1 LRTQESGPGK
11 QVSNSDKSPAPLN
24 IARGVRGAGSAPA
37 RSHSRAGTA
46 DGLGQLCP
54 ESPAP
59 RGGGWWWDHIHPWQ
73 GWLSPMVSHGTT
85 CTRDIRLEGQKGHC
99 RESPCPSRARWDPCW
114 PWRGPTPWSRSRRAP
129 EAAGRSGMGWGDT
142 APPNSSVAGGVDRCF
157 GAFNASTGRDPAQPS
172 IASPWFSTA
181 FGLIGLCSNLFALC
195 VLLSSSRQLSSRARS
210 SFLVFLCGLVVT
222 DFMGLLVTASVI
234 VPYHFIKFA
243 WAKVDPGCHLCNF
256 LGFSMVFF
264 GQCPL
269 LLGAT
274 MAGERFFGIN
284 HPFSRSTSI
293 SKRRAW
299 SIVGLV
305 WGFSCLLG
313 LLPVLGLGRYT
324 LQYPGSWCFLTLL
337 PDTGDVIFCLL
348 FALLGIFSVLL
359 SFIFNTVSVV
369 TLCRVYHDRE
379 SVQRRRDSEVEM
391 MVQLVGIMII
401 ATICWMPLL
410 IFIVQTVLQQLPA
423 SGRIQTLPTE
433 TQKLLLIYIR
443 MVTWNQILDPW
454 VYILFRRAVLQR
466 VYPSLR
472 PRPSI
477 PSLYPPLNP
486 PLPRKLTA
494 HSVLQ

>member
-1 LRTQESGPGK
+1 S
-11 QVSNSDKSPAPLN
+11 
-24 IARGVRGAGSAPA
+24 
-37 RSHSRAGTA
+37 
-46 DGLGQLCP
+46 
-54 ESPAP
+54 
-59 RGGGWWWDHIHPWQ
+59 
-73 GWLSPMVSHGTT
+73 
-85 CTRDIRLEGQKGHC
+85 
-99 RESPCPSRARWDPCW
+99 
-114 PWRGPTPWSRSRRAP
+114 
-129 EAAGRSGMGWGDT
+129 
-142 APPNSSVAGGVDRCF
+142 CF
-157 GAFNASTGRDPAQPS
+157 GVFNASDGRASAQNS

-195 VLLSSSRQLSSRARS
+195 VLVSSSRKLSSQARS
-210 SFLVFLCGLVVT
+210 SFLIFLCGLVVT

-234 VPYHFIKFA
+234 IPYHFTKFS

-274 MAGERFFGIN
+274 MAGERFLGIN
-284 HPFSRSTSI
+284 RPFSRSTSL

-299 SIVGLV
+299 AIVGLV
-305 WGFSCLLG
+305 WGFSCSLG

-324 LQYPGSWCFLTLL
+324 LQFPGSWCFLTLL
-337 PDTGDVIFCLL
+337 PDTGDIVFCLL
-348 FALLGIFSVLL
+348 FALLGILSVLL
-359 SFIFNTVSVV
+359 SFVLNTVSVV

-410 IFIVQTVLQQLPA
+410 IFIVQVVLQRLPGQA
-423 SGRIQTLPTE
+423 RVLPTD
-433 TQKLLLIYIR
+433 TQEMLLIYIR

-466 VYPSLR
+466 VSPRLQ

-477 PSLYPPLNP
+477 VSLTPSLP
-486 PLPRKLTA
+486 
-494 HSVLQ
+494 

>member
-1 LRTQESGPGK
+1 
-11 QVSNSDKSPAPLN
+11 
-24 IARGVRGAGSAPA
+24 
-37 RSHSRAGTA
+37 
-46 DGLGQLCP
+46 
-54 ESPAP
+54 
-59 RGGGWWWDHIHPWQ
+59 
-73 GWLSPMVSHGTT
+73 
-85 CTRDIRLEGQKGHC
+85 
-99 RESPCPSRARWDPCW
+99 
-114 PWRGPTPWSRSRRAP
+114 
-129 EAAGRSGMGWGDT
+129 MGWGDME
-142 APPNSSVAGGVDRCF
+142 PPNGSTAGRLDTCF
-157 GAFNASTGRDPAQPS
+157 GVFNASDGHSNAQTS
-172 IASPWFSTA
+172 ITSPWFSTA

-195 VLLSSSRQLSSRARS
+195 ALLSSSRKLSSRARS
-210 SFLVFLCGLVVT
+210 SFLIFLCGLVIT

-234 VPYHFIKFA
+234 IPYHFIKFP
-243 WAKVDPGCHLCNF
+243 WAKVDSNCHLCNF

-305 WGFSCLLG
+305 WGFCCLLG

-337 PDTGDVIFCLL
+337 PDTGNIIFCLL

-423 SGRIQTLPTE
+423 GGQIRMLPTE
-433 TQKLLLIYIR
+433 TQKMLLIYIR
-443 MVTWNQILDPW
+443 VVTWNQILDPW

-466 VYPSLR
+466 VYPRLR
-472 PRPSI
+472 PQPSI
-477 PSLYPPLNP
+477 LSLYPVLNP
-486 PLPRKLTA
+486 SLRHKLTA
-494 HSVLQ
+494 NSVNSVLQ

>member
-1 LRTQESGPGK
+1 ME
-11 QVSNSDKSPAPLN
+11 
-24 IARGVRGAGSAPA
+24 
-37 RSHSRAGTA
+37 
-46 DGLGQLCP
+46 
-54 ESPAP
+54 
-59 RGGGWWWDHIHPWQ
+59 
-73 GWLSPMVSHGTT
+73 
-85 CTRDIRLEGQKGHC
+85 
-99 RESPCPSRARWDPCW
+99 
-114 PWRGPTPWSRSRRAP
+114 
-129 EAAGRSGMGWGDT
+129 
-142 APPNSSVAGGVDRCF
+142 PPNSSTAGRAASCF
-157 GAFNASTGRDPAQPS
+157 GVFNASDGRASAQNS

-195 VLLSSSRQLSSRARS
+195 VLVSSSRKLSSQARS
-210 SFLVFLCGLVVT
+210 SFLIFLCGLVVT

-234 VPYHFIKFA
+234 IPYHFTKFS

-274 MAGERFFGIN
+274 MAGERFVGIN
-284 HPFSRSTSI
+284 RPFSRSTSL

-299 SIVGLV
+299 AIVGLV

-313 LLPVLGLGRYT
+313 LLPLFGLGRYT
-324 LQYPGSWCFLTLL
+324 LQFPGSWCFLTLL
-337 PDTGDVIFCLL
+337 PDTGDVVFCLL
-348 FALLGIFSVLL
+348 FALLGILSVLL
-359 SFIFNTVSVV
+359 SFVLNTVSVV

-410 IFIVQTVLQQLPA
+410 IFIVQMVLQHLPGQA
-423 SGRIQTLPTE
+423 QVLPTD
-433 TQKLLLIYIR
+433 TQEMLLIYIR

-466 VYPSLR
+466 VYPRLP
-472 PRPSI
+472 PRPSLASLS
-477 PSLYPPLNP
+477 PS
-486 PLPRKLTA
+486 LPRKLTA
-494 HSVLQ
+494 GSVLQ

>member
-1 LRTQESGPGK
+1 MESP
-11 QVSNSDKSPAPLN
+11 N
-24 IARGVRGAGSAPA
+24 GSA
-37 RSHSRAGTA
+37 
-46 DGLGQLCP
+46 
-54 ESPAP
+54 
-59 RGGGWWWDHIHPWQ
+59 GGWPD
-73 GWLSPMVSHGTT
+73 M
-85 CTRDIRLEGQKGHC
+85 
-99 RESPCPSRARWDPCW
+99 
-114 PWRGPTPWSRSRRAP
+114 
-129 EAAGRSGMGWGDT
+129 
-142 APPNSSVAGGVDRCF
+142 CF
-157 GAFNASTGRDPAQPS
+157 GVFNDSDSRGSAHNS
-172 IASPWFSTA
+172 ITSPWFSTA
-181 FGLIGLCSNLFALC
+181 FGLIGLCSNLLALC
-195 VLLSSSRQLSSRARS
+195 VLLSSSRKLSSQARS

-222 DFMGLLVTASVI
+222 DFIGLLVTASVI
-234 VPYHFIKFA
+234 IPYHFIKFA
-243 WAKVDPGCHLCNF
+243 WAKMDPDCHLCNF

-284 HPFSRSTSI
+284 HPFSRSASI

-410 IFIVQTVLQQLPA
+410 IFIVQMVLQQLPA
-423 SGRIQTLPTE
+423 SGQLQVLPME
-433 TQKLLLIYIR
+433 TQKMLLIYIR

-477 PSLYPPLNP
+477 LSLYPAFKPSL
-486 PLPRKLTA
+486 RHKLTTD
-494 HSVLQ
+494 SGLQ

>member
-1 LRTQESGPGK
+1 ME
-11 QVSNSDKSPAPLN
+11 
-24 IARGVRGAGSAPA
+24 
-37 RSHSRAGTA
+37 
-46 DGLGQLCP
+46 
-54 ESPAP
+54 
-59 RGGGWWWDHIHPWQ
+59 
-73 GWLSPMVSHGTT
+73 
-85 CTRDIRLEGQKGHC
+85 
-99 RESPCPSRARWDPCW
+99 
-114 PWRGPTPWSRSRRAP
+114 
-129 EAAGRSGMGWGDT
+129 
-142 APPNSSVAGGVDRCF
+142 PPNSSTARQADSCF
-157 GAFNASTGRDPAQPS
+157 GVFNASDGRASTQNS
-172 IASPWFSTA
+172 ITSPWFSTT

-195 VLLSSSRQLSSRARS
+195 VLVSSSRKLSSQARS
-210 SFLVFLCGLVVT
+210 SFLIFLCGLVVT

-234 VPYHFIKFA
+234 IPYHFTKFS

-274 MAGERFFGIN
+274 MAGERFLGIN
-284 HPFSRSTSI
+284 RPFSRSTSL

-299 SIVGLV
+299 AIVGLV

-313 LLPVLGLGRYT
+313 LLPVFGLGRYT
-324 LQYPGSWCFLTLL
+324 LQFPGSWCFLTLL
-337 PDTGDVIFCLL
+337 PDTGNVIFCLL
-348 FALLGIFSVLL
+348 FALLGILSVLL
-359 SFIFNTVSVV
+359 SFVLNTVSVV

-410 IFIVQTVLQQLPA
+410 IFIVQTVLQHLPGQA
-423 SGRIQTLPTE
+423 QVLPTD
-433 TQKLLLIYIR
+433 TQEMLLIYIR

-466 VYPSLR
+466 VYPRLP

-477 PSLYPPLNP
+477 VSLSPS
-486 PLPRKLTA
+486 LPRKLTA
-494 HSVLQ
+494 GSVLQ

>member
-1 LRTQESGPGK
+1 MPGGFQHPQPCSRPGCGPGGGCCNAWPHP
-11 QVSNSDKSPAPLN
+11 SPRTGCGMGACLGCARRLPAPWLSSHEGPERGWRVEG
-24 IARGVRGAGSAPA
+24 ARLRDTVQGSP
-37 RSHSRAGTA
+37 RTWGMQSRAGCRTSRWVWRRS
-46 DGLGQLCP
+46 GLAREQGGIGA
-54 ESPAP
+54 ST
-59 RGGGWWWDHIHPWQ
+59 GGGH
-73 GWLSPMVSHGTT
+73 
-85 CTRDIRLEGQKGHC
+85 
-99 RESPCPSRARWDPCW
+99 A
-114 PWRGPTPWSRSRRAP
+114 PWSQARSMP
-129 EAAGRSGMGWGDT
+129 EAARSGMGWGDME
-142 APPNSSVAGGVDRCF
+142 PPNGSTAGQSDTCF
-157 GAFNASTGRDPAQPS
+157 GAFNASDSRTSAQTS
-172 IASPWFSTA
+172 ITSPWFSTA

-195 VLLSSSRQLSSRARS
+195 VLLSSSRKLSSQARS

-234 VPYHFIKFA
+234 IPYHFIKFA
-243 WAKVDPGCHLCNF
+243 WAEVDPGCHLCNF

-324 LQYPGSWCFLTLL
+324 LQYPSSWCFLTLL
-337 PDTGDVIFCLL
+337 PDTGNVIFCML

-410 IFIVQTVLQQLPA
+410 IFIIQTVLQQLPA
-423 SGRIQTLPTE
+423 SGRIQMLPTE
-433 TQKLLLIYIR
+433 TQKMLLIYIR

-466 VYPSLR
+466 IYPSLR

-477 PSLYPPLNP
+477 ISLYPMFNP
-486 PLPRKLTA
+486 SLRRKLTTD
-494 HSVLQ
+494 SVLQ

>member
-1 LRTQESGPGK
+1 DME
-11 QVSNSDKSPAPLN
+11 
-24 IARGVRGAGSAPA
+24 
-37 RSHSRAGTA
+37 
-46 DGLGQLCP
+46 
-54 ESPAP
+54 
-59 RGGGWWWDHIHPWQ
+59 
-73 GWLSPMVSHGTT
+73 
-85 CTRDIRLEGQKGHC
+85 
-99 RESPCPSRARWDPCW
+99 
-114 PWRGPTPWSRSRRAP
+114 
-129 EAAGRSGMGWGDT
+129 
-142 APPNSSVAGGVDRCF
+142 PPNSSTAGQAASCF
-157 GAFNASTGRDPAQPS
+157 GVFNASDGRASAQNS

-195 VLLSSSRQLSSRARS
+195 VLVSSSRKLSSQARS
-210 SFLVFLCGLVVT
+210 SFLIFLCGLVVT

-234 VPYHFIKFA
+234 IPYHFTKFS

-274 MAGERFFGIN
+274 MAGERFLGIN
-284 HPFSRSTSI
+284 RPFSRSTSL

-299 SIVGLV
+299 AIVGLV
-305 WGFSCLLG
+305 WGFSCSLG

-324 LQYPGSWCFLTLL
+324 LQFPGSWCFLTLL
-337 PDTGDVIFCLL
+337 PDTGDIVFCLL
-348 FALLGIFSVLL
+348 FALLGILSVLL
-359 SFIFNTVSVV
+359 SFVLNTVSVV

-410 IFIVQTVLQQLPA
+410 VFIVQVVLQHLPGQA
-423 SGRIQTLPTE
+423 RVLPTD
-433 TQKLLLIYIR
+433 TQEMLLIYIR

-466 VYPSLR
+466 VYPRLH

-477 PSLYPPLNP
+477 ISLTPSLP
-486 PLPRKLTA
+486 
-494 HSVLQ
+494 

>member
-1 LRTQESGPGK
+1 MGWGDMEPR
-11 QVSNSDKSPAPLN
+11 NSS
-24 IARGVRGAGSAPA
+24 
-37 RSHSRAGTA
+37 
-46 DGLGQLCP
+46 
-54 ESPAP
+54 
-59 RGGGWWWDHIHPWQ
+59 
-73 GWLSPMVSHGTT
+73 
-85 CTRDIRLEGQKGHC
+85 
-99 RESPCPSRARWDPCW
+99 
-114 PWRGPTPWSRSRRAP
+114 
-129 EAAGRSGMGWGDT
+129 AAGRSD
-142 APPNSSVAGGVDRCF
+142 ACF
-157 GAFNASTGRDPAQPS
+157 GVFNASDGRDTAQNS
-172 IASPWFSTA
+172 ITSPWFSTA

-195 VLLSSSRQLSSRARS
+195 VLLSSSRKLSSRARS

-234 VPYHFIKFA
+234 IPYHFIKFT
-243 WAKVDPGCHLCNF
+243 WAEVDPGCHLCNF

-337 PDTGDVIFCLL
+337 PDTGNVIFCLL

-423 SGRIQTLPTE
+423 SSDQLQLLPPE
-433 TQKLLLIYIR
+433 TQKMLLIYIR

-466 VYPSLR
+466 IYPSLR

-477 PSLYPPLNP
+477 LSLYPVLNP
-486 PLPRKLTA
+486 SLRRKLTA
-494 HSVLQ
+494 D

>member
-1 LRTQESGPGK
+1 
-11 QVSNSDKSPAPLN
+11 
-24 IARGVRGAGSAPA
+24 GV
-37 RSHSRAGTA
+37 
-46 DGLGQLCP
+46 
-54 ESPAP
+54 
-59 RGGGWWWDHIHPWQ
+59 
-73 GWLSPMVSHGTT
+73 
-85 CTRDIRLEGQKGHC
+85 
-99 RESPCPSRARWDPCW
+99 
-114 PWRGPTPWSRSRRAP
+114 
-129 EAAGRSGMGWGDT
+129 GDME
-142 APPNSSVAGGVDRCF
+142 PPNNSVAGQAHSCF
-157 GAFNASTGRDPAQPS
+157 GVFNSSDGRANARNS

-195 VLLSSSRQLSSRARS
+195 VLLSSSRKLSSHARS

-234 VPYHFIKFA
+234 IPYHFIKFP
-243 WAKVDPGCHLCNF
+243 WAEVDPDCHLCNF

-274 MAGERFFGIN
+274 MAGERFLGIN
-284 HPFSRSTSI
+284 RPFTRSTSI

-299 SIVGLV
+299 AMVGLV

-324 LQYPGSWCFLTLL
+324 LQFPGSWCFLTLL
-337 PDTGDVIFCLL
+337 PDTGDIIFCLL
-348 FALLGIFSVLL
+348 FALLGILSVLL
-359 SFIFNTVSVV
+359 SFVLNTISVV

-410 IFIVQTVLQQLPA
+410 IFIVQTALQRLPGGRAQQLP
-423 SGRIQTLPTE
+423 TD
-433 TQKLLLIYIR
+433 TQEMLLIYIR

-466 VYPSLR
+466 VYPRLR

-477 PSLYPPLNP
+477 VSLTP
-486 PLPRKLTA
+486 
-494 HSVLQ
+494 

>member
-1 LRTQESGPGK
+1 DME
-11 QVSNSDKSPAPLN
+11 
-24 IARGVRGAGSAPA
+24 
-37 RSHSRAGTA
+37 
-46 DGLGQLCP
+46 
-54 ESPAP
+54 
-59 RGGGWWWDHIHPWQ
+59 
-73 GWLSPMVSHGTT
+73 
-85 CTRDIRLEGQKGHC
+85 
-99 RESPCPSRARWDPCW
+99 
-114 PWRGPTPWSRSRRAP
+114 
-129 EAAGRSGMGWGDT
+129 
-142 APPNSSVAGGVDRCF
+142 PPNSSAGGQTDSCF
-157 GAFNASTGRDPAQPS
+157 GVFNASDGRASAQNS

-195 VLLSSSRQLSSRARS
+195 VLISSSRKLSSQARS
-210 SFLVFLCGLVVT
+210 SFLIFLCGLVVT

-234 VPYHFIKFA
+234 IPYHFIKFA
-243 WAKVDPGCHLCNF
+243 WAEVDPGCHLCNF

-274 MAGERFFGIN
+274 MAGERFLGIN
-284 HPFSRSTSI
+284 RPFSRSTRL

-299 SIVGLV
+299 AIVGLV

-324 LQYPGSWCFLTLL
+324 LQFPGSWCFLTLL

-348 FALLGIFSVLL
+348 FALLGILSVLL
-359 SFIFNTVSVV
+359 SFILNTVSVV

-410 IFIVQTVLQQLPA
+410 IFIVQTVLQHLPGQA
-423 SGRIQTLPTE
+423 RVLPTD
-433 TQKLLLIYIR
+433 TQKMLLIYIR

-466 VYPSLR
+466 VYPRLHS
-472 PRPSI
+472 RPSI
-477 PSLYPPLNP
+477 VSLTP
-486 PLPRKLTA
+486 
-494 HSVLQ
+494 

>member
-1 LRTQESGPGK
+1 E
-11 QVSNSDKSPAPLN
+11 
-24 IARGVRGAGSAPA
+24 
-37 RSHSRAGTA
+37 
-46 DGLGQLCP
+46 
-54 ESPAP
+54 
-59 RGGGWWWDHIHPWQ
+59 
-73 GWLSPMVSHGTT
+73 
-85 CTRDIRLEGQKGHC
+85 QKGVQDM
-99 RESPCPSRARWDPCW
+99 E
-114 PWRGPTPWSRSRRAP
+114 TL
-129 EAAGRSGMGWGDT
+129 
-142 APPNSSVAGGVDRCF
+142 NSSMAGQADSCF
-157 GAFNASTGRDPAQPS
+157 GVFNASDGRASAQNS

-195 VLLSSSRQLSSRARS
+195 VLVSSSRKLSSQARS
-210 SFLVFLCGLVVT
+210 SFLIFLSGLVVT

-234 VPYHFIKFA
+234 IPYHFTKFS
-243 WAKVDPGCHLCNF
+243 WAKVDPNCHLCNF

-274 MAGERFFGIN
+274 MAGERFLGIN
-284 HPFSRSTSI
+284 RPFSRSTSL

-299 SIVGLV
+299 AIVGLV

-313 LLPVLGLGRYT
+313 LLPVFGLGRYT
-324 LQYPGSWCFLTLL
+324 LQFPGSWCFLTLL
-337 PDTGDVIFCLL
+337 PDTGDVVFCLL
-348 FALLGIFSVLL
+348 FALLGILSVLL
-359 SFIFNTVSVV
+359 SFVLNTISVV

-410 IFIVQTVLQQLPA
+410 IFIVQTVLQQLPGNA
-423 SGRIQTLPTE
+423 RVLPRD
-433 TQKLLLIYIR
+433 TQEMLLIYIR

-466 VYPSLR
+466 VYPRLH

-477 PSLYPPLNP
+477 VSLSPS
-486 PLPRKLTA
+486 LPRKLTSG
-494 HSVLQ
+494 SVLQ

>member
-1 LRTQESGPGK
+1 MESPNGSTGGRP
-11 QVSNSDKSPAPLN
+11 DTCF
-24 IARGVRGAGSAPA
+24 GVFNDSHSQGSA
-37 RSHSRAGTA
+37 H
-46 DGLGQLCP
+46 
-54 ESPAP
+54 
-59 RGGGWWWDHIHPWQ
+59 
-73 GWLSPMVSHGTT
+73 
-85 CTRDIRLEGQKGHC
+85 
-99 RESPCPSRARWDPCW
+99 
-114 PWRGPTPWSRSRRAP
+114 
-129 EAAGRSGMGWGDT
+129 
-142 APPNSSVAGGVDRCF
+142 N
-157 GAFNASTGRDPAQPS
+157 S

-181 FGLIGLCSNLFALC
+181 FGLIGLCSNLLALC
-195 VLLSSSRQLSSRARS
+195 VLLSSSRKLSSQARS
-210 SFLVFLCGLVVT
+210 SFLVFLCGLVIT
-222 DFMGLLVTASVI
+222 DFIGLLVTASI
-234 VPYHFIKFA
+234 IIPYHFIKFA

-293 SKRRAW
+293 SKHRAW

-337 PDTGDVIFCLL
+337 PDTGDVVFCLL

-423 SGRIQTLPTE
+423 SSQLQVLPTE
-433 TQKLLLIYIR
+433 TQKMLLIYIR

-466 VYPSLR
+466 IYPSLR
-472 PRPSI
+472 PQASI
-477 PSLYPPLNP
+477 FSLYPAFKPSL
-486 PLPRKLTA
+486 RHKLTTD
-494 HSVLQ
+494 SSLQ

>member
-1 LRTQESGPGK
+1 
-11 QVSNSDKSPAPLN
+11 
-24 IARGVRGAGSAPA
+24 
-37 RSHSRAGTA
+37 
-46 DGLGQLCP
+46 
-54 ESPAP
+54 
-59 RGGGWWWDHIHPWQ
+59 
-73 GWLSPMVSHGTT
+73 
-85 CTRDIRLEGQKGHC
+85 
-99 RESPCPSRARWDPCW
+99 
-114 PWRGPTPWSRSRRAP
+114 
-129 EAAGRSGMGWGDT
+129 MGWGDT
-142 APPNSSVAGGVDRCF
+142 ELPNVSLAARPDTCF
-157 GAFNASTGRDPAQPS
+157 GVVNLSTSLNETQKKA

-181 FGLIGLCSNLFALC
+181 FGLIGLCSNLFALY
-195 VLLSSSRQLSSRARS
+195 VLLSSSRKLTSRSRS

-234 VPYHFIKFA
+234 IPYHFIKFN
-243 WAKVDPGCHLCNF
+243 WAEVDPGCHLCNF

-299 SIVGLV
+299 SIVGMV
-305 WGFSCLLG
+305 WGFSCMLG

-337 PDTGDVIFCLL
+337 PDTGNAVFCLL

-410 IFIVQTVLQQLPA
+410 VRPWLVAWPSRGAGGVRSQCPPHVQPGAPVSLLVRPQVLVPPPCPL
-423 SGRIQTLPTE
+423 G
-433 TQKLLLIYIR
+433 
-443 MVTWNQILDPW
+443 
-454 VYILFRRAVLQR
+454 
-466 VYPSLR
+466 
-472 PRPSI
+472 SI
-477 PSLYPPLNP
+477 PLCPSW
-486 PLPRKLTA
+486 
-494 HSVLQ
+494 

>member
-1 LRTQESGPGK
+1 ME
-11 QVSNSDKSPAPLN
+11 
-24 IARGVRGAGSAPA
+24 
-37 RSHSRAGTA
+37 
-46 DGLGQLCP
+46 
-54 ESPAP
+54 
-59 RGGGWWWDHIHPWQ
+59 
-73 GWLSPMVSHGTT
+73 
-85 CTRDIRLEGQKGHC
+85 
-99 RESPCPSRARWDPCW
+99 
-114 PWRGPTPWSRSRRAP
+114 
-129 EAAGRSGMGWGDT
+129 
-142 APPNSSVAGGVDRCF
+142 PPNSSMAGQADSCF
-157 GAFNASTGRDPAQPS
+157 GVFNASDGRASAQNS

-195 VLLSSSRQLSSRARS
+195 VLVSSSRKLSSQARS
-210 SFLVFLCGLVVT
+210 SFLIFLCGLVVT

-234 VPYHFIKFA
+234 IPYHFTKFS
-243 WAKVDPGCHLCNF
+243 WAKVDPNCHLCNF

-274 MAGERFFGIN
+274 MAGERFLGIN
-284 HPFSRSTSI
+284 RPFSRSTSL

-299 SIVGLV
+299 AIVGLV

-313 LLPVLGLGRYT
+313 LLPVFGLGRYT
-324 LQYPGSWCFLTLL
+324 LQFPGSWCFLTLL
-337 PDTGDVIFCLL
+337 PDTGDIVFCLL
-348 FALLGIFSVLL
+348 FALLGIVSVLL
-359 SFIFNTVSVV
+359 SFVLNTISVV

-410 IFIVQTVLQQLPA
+410 IFIVQTVLQQLPGNA
-423 SGRIQTLPTE
+423 RVLPRD
-433 TQKLLLIYIR
+433 TQEMLLIYIR

-466 VYPSLR
+466 VYPRLH

-477 PSLYPPLNP
+477 VSLSPS
-486 PLPRKLTA
+486 LPRKLTSG
-494 HSVLQ
+494 SVLQ

>member
-1 LRTQESGPGK
+1 
-11 QVSNSDKSPAPLN
+11 
-24 IARGVRGAGSAPA
+24 
-37 RSHSRAGTA
+37 
-46 DGLGQLCP
+46 
-54 ESPAP
+54 
-59 RGGGWWWDHIHPWQ
+59 
-73 GWLSPMVSHGTT
+73 
-85 CTRDIRLEGQKGHC
+85 
-99 RESPCPSRARWDPCW
+99 
-114 PWRGPTPWSRSRRAP
+114 
-129 EAAGRSGMGWGDT
+129 MGWGD
-142 APPNSSVAGGVDRCF
+142 AEFPNGSLAARPDTCF
-157 GAFNASTGRDPAQPS
+157 GVVNFSTSLNETQRKA

-181 FGLIGLCSNLFALC
+181 FGLIGLCSNLFALY
-195 VLLSSSRQLSSRARS
+195 VLLSSSRKLTSRSRS

-234 VPYHFIKFA
+234 IPYHFIKFD
-243 WAKVDPGCHLCNF
+243 WAEVDPGCHLCNF

-299 SIVGLV
+299 SIVGMV

-337 PDTGDVIFCLL
+337 PDTGNAVFCLL
-348 FALLGIFSVLL
+348 FALLGIFSVVL

-410 IFIVQTVLQQLPA
+410 V
-423 SGRIQTLPTE
+423 R
-433 TQKLLLIYIR
+433 
-443 MVTWNQILDPW
+443 PW
-454 VYILFRRAVLQR
+454 LVAW
-466 VYPSLR
+466 PSR
-472 PRPSI
+472 GAWGVGQVSVCSPRPAWCPRVPPGEAARFWCPPACASWCGPGSCPLVSLLVRSWCPP
-477 PSLYPPLNP
+477 PSP
-486 PLPRKLTA
+486 TA
-494 HSVLQ
+494 RPQLLVCPFSW

>member
-1 LRTQESGPGK
+1 ME
-11 QVSNSDKSPAPLN
+11 
-24 IARGVRGAGSAPA
+24 
-37 RSHSRAGTA
+37 
-46 DGLGQLCP
+46 
-54 ESPAP
+54 
-59 RGGGWWWDHIHPWQ
+59 
-73 GWLSPMVSHGTT
+73 
-85 CTRDIRLEGQKGHC
+85 
-99 RESPCPSRARWDPCW
+99 
-114 PWRGPTPWSRSRRAP
+114 
-129 EAAGRSGMGWGDT
+129 
-142 APPNSSVAGGVDRCF
+142 PPNSSVARRAGSCF
-157 GAFNASTGRDPAQPS
+157 GVFNASDGRASAQSS

-195 VLLSSSRQLSSRARS
+195 VLVSSSRKLSSQARS
-210 SFLVFLCGLVVT
+210 SFLIFLCGLVVT

-234 VPYHFIKFA
+234 IPYHFIKFS
-243 WAKVDPGCHLCNF
+243 WATVDPGCHLCNF

-274 MAGERFFGIN
+274 MAGERFLGIN
-284 HPFSRSTSI
+284 RPFSRSTSL

-299 SIVGLV
+299 AIVGLV

-324 LQYPGSWCFLTLL
+324 LQFPGSWCFLTLL
-337 PDTGDVIFCLL
+337 PDTGDVVFCLL
-348 FALLGIFSVLL
+348 FALLGILSVLL
-359 SFIFNTVSVV
+359 SFVLNTVSVV

-401 ATICWMPLL
+401 ASICWLPLL
-410 IFIVQTVLQQLPA
+410 IFIVQTALQHLPGQA
-423 SGRIQTLPTE
+423 QALSTD
-433 TQKLLLIYIR
+433 TQEMLLIYIR

-466 VYPSLR
+466 VYPRLP

-477 PSLYPPLNP
+477 VSLTPS
-486 PLPRKLTA
+486 LPRKLTA
-494 HSVLQ
+494 ASVLQ

>member
-1 LRTQESGPGK
+1 DME
-11 QVSNSDKSPAPLN
+11 
-24 IARGVRGAGSAPA
+24 
-37 RSHSRAGTA
+37 
-46 DGLGQLCP
+46 
-54 ESPAP
+54 
-59 RGGGWWWDHIHPWQ
+59 
-73 GWLSPMVSHGTT
+73 
-85 CTRDIRLEGQKGHC
+85 
-99 RESPCPSRARWDPCW
+99 
-114 PWRGPTPWSRSRRAP
+114 
-129 EAAGRSGMGWGDT
+129 
-142 APPNSSVAGGVDRCF
+142 PPNSSTAGRADSCF
-157 GAFNASTGRDPAQPS
+157 GVFNASDGRASAQNS

-195 VLLSSSRQLSSRARS
+195 VLVSSSRKLSSQARS
-210 SFLVFLCGLVVT
+210 SFLIFLCGLVVT

-234 VPYHFIKFA
+234 IPYHFTKFS

-274 MAGERFFGIN
+274 MAGERFLGIN
-284 HPFSRSTSI
+284 RPFSRSTSL

-299 SIVGLV
+299 AIVAMV

-324 LQYPGSWCFLTLL
+324 LQFPGSWCFLTLL
-337 PDTGDVIFCLL
+337 PDTGDVVFCLL
-348 FALLGIFSVLL
+348 FALLGILSVLL
-359 SFIFNTVSVV
+359 SFVLNTVSVV

-410 IFIVQTVLQQLPA
+410 IFIVQVVLQHLPGQA
-423 SGRIQTLPTE
+423 RVLPTD
-433 TQKLLLIYIR
+433 TQEMLLIYIR

-466 VYPSLR
+466 VYPRLH

-477 PSLYPPLNP
+477 VSLTPSLP
-486 PLPRKLTA
+486 
-494 HSVLQ
+494 

>member
-1 LRTQESGPGK
+1 ME
-11 QVSNSDKSPAPLN
+11 
-24 IARGVRGAGSAPA
+24 
-37 RSHSRAGTA
+37 
-46 DGLGQLCP
+46 
-54 ESPAP
+54 
-59 RGGGWWWDHIHPWQ
+59 
-73 GWLSPMVSHGTT
+73 
-85 CTRDIRLEGQKGHC
+85 
-99 RESPCPSRARWDPCW
+99 
-114 PWRGPTPWSRSRRAP
+114 
-129 EAAGRSGMGWGDT
+129 
-142 APPNSSVAGGVDRCF
+142 PPNSSTAGRAALCF
-157 GAFNASTGRDPAQPS
+157 GVFNASDGRASAQNS

-195 VLLSSSRQLSSRARS
+195 VLVSSSRKLSSQARS
-210 SFLVFLCGLVVT
+210 SFLIFLCGLVVT

-234 VPYHFIKFA
+234 IPYHFTKFS

-274 MAGERFFGIN
+274 MAGERFVGIN
-284 HPFSRSTSI
+284 RPFSRSTSL

-299 SIVGLV
+299 AIVGLV

-313 LLPVLGLGRYT
+313 LLPLFGLGRYT
-324 LQYPGSWCFLTLL
+324 LQFPGSWCFLTLL
-337 PDTGDVIFCLL
+337 PDTGDVVFCLL
-348 FALLGIFSVLL
+348 FALLGILSVLL
-359 SFIFNTVSVV
+359 SFVLNTISVV

-410 IFIVQTVLQQLPA
+410 IFIVQMVLQHLPGQA
-423 SGRIQTLPTE
+423 QVLPTD
-433 TQKLLLIYIR
+433 TQEMLLIYIR

-466 VYPSLR
+466 VYPR
-472 PRPSI
+472 IPPRPSLASLS
-477 PSLYPPLNP
+477 PS
-486 PLPRKLTA
+486 LPRKLTA
-494 HSVLQ
+494 GSVLQ

>member
-1 LRTQESGPGK
+1 MQLEAMESF
-11 QVSNSDKSPAPLN
+11 N
-24 IARGVRGAGSAPA
+24 GSAA
-37 RSHSRAGTA
+37 
-46 DGLGQLCP
+46 
-54 ESPAP
+54 
-59 RGGGWWWDHIHPWQ
+59 
-73 GWLSPMVSHGTT
+73 
-85 CTRDIRLEGQKGHC
+85 TR
-99 RESPCPSRARWDPCW
+99 P
-114 PWRGPTPWSRSRRAP
+114 
-129 EAAGRSGMGWGDT
+129 DT
-142 APPNSSVAGGVDRCF
+142 CF
-157 GAFNASTGRDPAQPS
+157 GVFNASDSQGSAHNS

-195 VLLSSSRQLSSRARS
+195 VLLSSSRKLSSQARS
-210 SFLVFLCGLVVT
+210 SFLIFLCGLVVT
-222 DFMGLLVTASVI
+222 DFIGLLVTASVI
-234 VPYHFIKFA
+234 IPYHFIKFA

-284 HPFSRSTSI
+284 HPFSRSTSV

-337 PDTGDVIFCLL
+337 PNTGDIIFCLL
-348 FALLGIFSVLL
+348 FALPGIFSVLL
-359 SFIFNTVSVV
+359 SFIFNTISVV

-423 SGRIQTLPTE
+423 SGQLQVLPVE
-433 TQKLLLIYIR
+433 TQKMLLIYIR

-466 VYPSLR
+466 IYPSLR

-477 PSLYPPLNP
+477 LSLYPAFKPSL
-486 PLPRKLTA
+486 RHKFSTD
-494 HSVLQ
+494 SGQ